1 MHEALLEGRLREPC
15 IQLSSLALLN
25 APPPPLPATQ
35 ATPMASNHTLLVLG
49 AEGRHREVRL
59 LVDLMQ
65 RHALANEHT
74 YGAAISALDQ
84 AGRFDMALQYFE
96 ELYR

>member
-1 MHEALLEGRLREPC
+1 
-15 IQLSSLALLN
+15 
-25 APPPPLPATQ
+25 
-35 ATPMASNHTLLVLG
+35 MASNHTLLVLG
-49 AEGRHREVRL
+49 AAGRHREVRL

>member
-1 MHEALLEGRLREPC
+1 
-15 IQLSSLALLN
+15 
-25 APPPPLPATQ
+25 
-35 ATPMASNHTLLVLG
+35 MASNHTLLVLG
-49 AEGRHREVRL
+49 AAGRHREVRL

-74 YGAAISALDQ
+74 YGAAVSALDQ

-96 ELYR
+96 ELYRWILQTLIPPSKKCAEHPQAAT